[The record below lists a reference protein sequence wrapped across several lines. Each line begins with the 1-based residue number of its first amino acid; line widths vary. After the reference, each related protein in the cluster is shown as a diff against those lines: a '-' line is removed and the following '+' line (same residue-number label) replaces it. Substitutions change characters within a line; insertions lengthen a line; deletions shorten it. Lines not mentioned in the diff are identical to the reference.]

1 MTARA
6 RGILI
11 GSARWHLAGGLTLA
25 ALLWLTPES
34 AVDRLRG
41 AALDLL
47 RPGQQLA
54 EQGLDWGHALKGMV
68 RVRADSGIRLAK
80 LESELERL
88 TQQNEALRAQC
99 DAAHVLQLSSTSPA
113 VESAEDPLLVSRL
126 VPARLLGR
134 QAQAYLAAH
143 DLLDVGTAAGVSA
156 RALVVDA
163 PLIDQGADAQLA
175 VGDYVLADQRV
186 WGRIASAGRY
196 ASSLR
201 RIGDA
206 GYRDLV
212 MIAHRDGD
220 QLHPGPQGLW
230 EGTGEAECRIRLV
243 EATSPVAI
251 GDLVYTADTEGL
263 LPAPLL
269 YGEVVSAELPLAA
282 RHWEIRVRPAT
293 GALRTGRVAV
303 VRTEVNERRVAEQP
317 RSEESAASPPDKAP

>member
-1 MTARA
+1 M
-6 RGILI
+6 
-11 GSARWHLAGGLTLA
+11 GSARWHLAGGLALA
-25 ALLWLTPES
+25 ALLWLVPES

-54 EQGLDWGHALKGMV
+54 EQGLDWGRALTSMA
-68 RVRADSGIRLAK
+68 RVRAESGIRLAE
-80 LESELERL
+80 LERELERL
-88 TQQNEALRAQC
+88 AQENEALRGQC
-99 DAAHVLQLSSTSPA
+99 ASALLSAHGLNSASSSPSG
-113 VESAEDPLLVSRL
+113 ESGDEPLLASRL

-143 DLLDVGTAAGVSA
+143 DLLDVGTVVGVPS

-163 PLIDQGADAQLA
+163 PLLDQGADARLGI
-175 VGDYVLADQRV
+175 GDYVMAGQRV
-186 WGRIASAGRY
+186 WGRIASTGRY
-196 ASSLR
+196 TSSFR
-201 RIGDA
+201 RVGDA

-230 EGTGEAECRIRLV
+230 EGTGEPECRIRLV
-243 EATSPVAI
+243 EATSPVAV
-251 GDLVYTADTEGL
+251 GDLVYTADSEGL

-269 YGEVVSAELPLAA
+269 YGEVVSAELPPAA

-293 GALRTGRVAV
+293 GALRAGRVAV
-303 VRTEVNERRVAEQP
+303 VRTEVNERRMAEQP
-317 RSEESAASPPDKAP
+317 RLEERVRSPPGEAP

>member
-1 MTARA
+1 M
-6 RGILI
+6 GP
-11 GSARWHLAGGLTLA
+11 ARWHLAGGLALA
-25 ALLWLTPES
+25 ALLWLAPES

-47 RPGQQLA
+47 RPGQQCA
-54 EQGLDWGHALKGMV
+54 EQGMAWGRDLKGMA
-68 RVRADSGIRLAK
+68 RVRADSGVRLA
-80 LESELERL
+80 ELERELELL
-88 TQQNEALRAQC
+88 TQENEALRGQC
-99 DAAHVLQLSSTSPA
+99 AASQALQASPFSA
-113 VESAEDPLLVSRL
+113 SGESGDDPLLVCRL

-134 QAQAYLAAH
+134 QAQAYLSAH
-143 DLLDVGTAAGVSA
+143 DLLDVGTATGAAA

-163 PLIDQGADAQLA
+163 PLIDQGAGAQLA
-175 VGDYVLADQRV
+175 VGDYVLAGQRV
-186 WGRIASAGRY
+186 WGRVASAGRHT
-196 ASSLR
+196 SSLR
-201 RIGDA
+201 RVSDA

-230 EGTGEAECRIRLV
+230 EGTGEPECRIRLV
-243 EATSPVAI
+243 EATSPVAV
-251 GDLVYTADTEGL
+251 GDLVYTADSEGL

-269 YGEVVSAELPLAA
+269 YGEVISAELPPAA

-317 RSEESAASPPDKAP
+317 RPEERVAPPPGEAP